1 MSGLPA
7 NLEMITY
14 IYINS
19 DLHRI
24 LETFKI
30 FKIFKIFKTFKIF
43 RILESFIDNNFDMY
57 ASKFEII

>member
-1 MSGLPA
+1 MKVHFWISGLPA

-24 LETFKI
+24 LET
-30 FKIFKIFKTFKIF
+30 FKIFKTFKIF